1 MKTIKTLA
9 IAVGLSALT
18 LSCMAQEDEAPTNY
32 IYASYFYCGG
42 GPLSRVDEL
51 TAEGAPI
58 MDQLVEDG
66 TITSWGWY
74 GHHTGGGWQRL
85 SYHTASSL
93 EGAVNGIDAIQAAFA
108 AADDGDDDDADDDQM
123 NFGQICYRHDDYI
136 WRTVVGTDIGAD
148 TSPKVGFSTYTVCD
162 SSREERADEIAKE
175 HVAPIMDKL
184 VEDGK
189 LMGWGWSVHEVGGR
203 FRKLQTM
210 TGSDHKS
217 VLAARAEAIDAIYIN
232 GGEAGAE
239 LNDICGS
246 HVDYMW
252 DIIH

>member
-1 MKTIKTLA
+1 MNTIKTLA
-9 IAVGLSALT
+9 IAVGISLFT

-32 IYASYFYCGG
+32 IYSTYFYCGG

-51 TAEGAPI
+51 TAETAPI
-58 MDQLVEDG
+58 MDKLVEDG
-66 TITSWGWY
+66 EITGWGWY

-85 SYHTASSL
+85 AYHTASSMDQL
-93 EGAVNGIDAIQAAFA
+93 LDGSDAIEAALDA
-108 AADDGDDDDADDDQM
+108 ANDDDADDDQM

-136 WRTVVGTDIGAD
+136 WEIVAGSGGGGGSA
-148 TSPKVGFSTYTVCD
+148 KAGFSTYHVCD
-162 SSREERADEIAKE
+162 STREERADEIIKE
-175 HVAPIMDKL
+175 HAAPILDKL
-184 VEDGK
+184 VEEGK
-189 LMGWGWSVHEVGGR
+189 LTSWGWSVHQVGGR

-217 VLAARAEAIDAIYIN
+217 VLQARNEAIDAIYAD
-232 GGEAGAE
+232 GSKAGEE

>member
-1 MKTIKTLA
+1 MKIIRTLA
-9 IAVGLSALT
+9 IGVGLSALT
-18 LSCMAQEDEAPTNY
+18 LSCMAQEDEAATNY
-32 IYASYFYCGG
+32 IYATYYYCGG

-58 MDQLVEDG
+58 MDGLVEDG
-66 TITSWGWY
+66 TLTGWGWY
-74 GHHTGGGWQRL
+74 GHHTGGGWVRL
-85 SYHTASSL
+85 AYHTANSL
-93 EGAVNGIDAIQAAFA
+93 AGAVDGIDAIQAAFD

-123 NFGQICYRHDDYI
+123 GFGQICYRHDDYI
-136 WRTVVGTDIGAD
+136 WRTVVGAGDAD
-148 TSPKVGFSTYTVCD
+148 ASPEAGLSSYHVCD
-162 SSREERADEIAKE
+162 VAREERADEIVKE
-175 HVAPIMDKL
+175 HVAPIMSKL

-210 TGSDHKS
+210 VGADHKS
-217 VLAARAEAIDAIYIN
+217 VLSARAEALEAIYADN
-232 GGEAGAE
+232 NEAGAE
-239 LNDICGS
+239 LSDICGA

>member
-1 MKTIKTLA
+1 MKIVKTLA
-9 IAVGLSALT
+9 TAVGLSALT
-18 LSCMAQEDEAPTNY
+18 LSCMAQEDDEATNY
-32 IYASYFYCGG
+32 IYSSYYYCGG
-42 GPLSRVDEL
+42 GPLSRVDEI

-58 MDQLVEDG
+58 MDQLVENG
-66 TITSWGWY
+66 AITGWGWY

-93 EGAVNGIDAIQAAFA
+93 EGAVDGIDAIQAAFA

-136 WRTVVGTDIGAD
+136 WRTVAGAGGNGD
-148 TSPKVGFSTYTVCD
+148 ASPEAGLSSYHVCD
-162 SSREERADEIAKE
+162 VDREERADEIVKE
-175 HVAPIMDKL
+175 HVAPIMTKL

-210 TGSDHKS
+210 VGADHKS
-217 VLAARAEAIDAIYIN
+217 VLKARAEALEAIYADGN
-232 GGEAGAE
+232 EAGME
-239 LNDICGS
+239 LSDICGS

>member
-1 MKTIKTLA
+1 MKTIKVMA
-9 IAVGLSALT
+9 IAVGLSAFT

-32 IYASYFYCGG
+32 IYSTYFYCGG

-51 TAEGAPI
+51 TAETAPI
-58 MDQLVEDG
+58 MDKLVEDG
-66 TITSWGWY
+66 EITGWGWY

-85 SYHTASSL
+85 AYHTASSMDQL
-93 EGAVNGIDAIQAAFA
+93 LDGSDAIQAALDA
-108 AADDGDDDDADDDQM
+108 ASDDDADDDDQM

-136 WRTVVGTDIGAD
+136 WRTVAGSGGGGDA
-148 TSPKVGFSTYTVCD
+148 SPKAGFSTYHVCD
-162 SSREERADEIAKE
+162 SSREERADEIVKE

-184 VEDGK
+184 VDEGK
-189 LMGWGWSVHEVGGR
+189 LIGWGWSVHEVGGR

-210 TGSDHKS
+210 VGTDHKS
-217 VLAARAEAIDAIYIN
+217 VLAARAEAIDAIYAD
-232 GGEAGAE
+232 GSKAGEE

-246 HVDYMW
+246 HDDYMW

>member
-9 IAVGLSALT
+9 IAVGISLFT

-32 IYASYFYCGG
+32 IYSTYFYCGG

-51 TAEGAPI
+51 TAETAPI
-58 MDQLVEDG
+58 MDKLVEDG
-66 TITSWGWY
+66 EITGWGWY

-85 SYHTASSL
+85 AYHTASSMDQL
-93 EGAVNGIDAIQAAFA
+93 LDGSDAIEAALDA
-108 AADDGDDDDADDDQM
+108 ANDDDADDDQM

-136 WRTVVGTDIGAD
+136 WEIVAGSGGGGGSA
-148 TSPKVGFSTYTVCD
+148 KAGFSTYHVCD
-162 SSREERADEIAKE
+162 STREERADEIIKE
-175 HVAPIMDKL
+175 HAAPILDKL
-184 VEDGK
+184 VEEGK
-189 LMGWGWSVHEVGGR
+189 LTSWGWSVHQVGGR

-217 VLAARAEAIDAIYIN
+217 VLQARNEAIDAIYAD
-232 GGEAGAE
+232 GSKAGEE

>member
-1 MKTIKTLA
+1 MKTMKTLA
-9 IAVGLSALT
+9 IAVGISLFT

-32 IYASYFYCGG
+32 IYSTYFYCGG

-51 TAEGAPI
+51 TAETAPI
-58 MDQLVEDG
+58 MDKLVEDG
-66 TITSWGWY
+66 EITGWGWY

-85 SYHTASSL
+85 AYHTASSMDQL
-93 EGAVNGIDAIQAAFA
+93 LDGSDAIEAALDA
-108 AADDGDDDDADDDQM
+108 ANDDDADDDQM

-136 WRTVVGTDIGAD
+136 WEIVAGSGGGGGSA
-148 TSPKVGFSTYTVCD
+148 KAGFSTYHVCD
-162 SSREERADEIAKE
+162 STREERADEIIKE
-175 HVAPIMDKL
+175 HAAPILDKL
-184 VEDGK
+184 VEEGK
-189 LMGWGWSVHEVGGR
+189 LTSWGWSVHQVGGR

-217 VLAARAEAIDAIYIN
+217 VLQARNEAIDAIYAD
-232 GGEAGAE
+232 GSKAGEE

>member
-9 IAVGLSALT
+9 IAVGISLFT
-18 LSCMAQEDEAPTNY
+18 LSCMAQEDEAEAPTNY
-32 IYASYFYCGG
+32 IYSTYFYCGG

-51 TAEGAPI
+51 TAETAPI
-58 MDQLVEDG
+58 MDKLVEDG
-66 TITSWGWY
+66 EITGWGWY

-85 SYHTASSL
+85 AYHTASSMDQL
-93 EGAVNGIDAIQAAFA
+93 LDGSDAIEAALDA
-108 AADDGDDDDADDDQM
+108 ANDDDADDDQM

-136 WRTVVGTDIGAD
+136 WEIVAGSGGGGGSA
-148 TSPKVGFSTYTVCD
+148 KAGFSTYHVCD
-162 SSREERADEIAKE
+162 STREERADEIIKE
-175 HVAPIMDKL
+175 HAAPILDKL
-184 VEDGK
+184 VEEGK
-189 LMGWGWSVHEVGGR
+189 LTSWGWSVHQVGGR

-217 VLAARAEAIDAIYIN
+217 VLQARNEAIDAIYAD
-232 GGEAGAE
+232 GSKAGEE

>member
-1 MKTIKTLA
+1 MKTMKTLA
-9 IAVGLSALT
+9 IAVGISLFT

-32 IYASYFYCGG
+32 IYSTYFYCGG

-51 TAEGAPI
+51 TAETAPI
-58 MDQLVEDG
+58 MDKLVEDG
-66 TITSWGWY
+66 EITGWGWY
-74 GHHTGGGWQRL
+74 GHHTGGRWQRL
-85 SYHTASSL
+85 VYHTANSMDQLLDGS
-93 EGAVNGIDAIQAAFA
+93 DAIEAALDA
-108 AADDGDDDDADDDQM
+108 ANDDDADDDQM

-136 WRTVVGTDIGAD
+136 WEIVAGSGGGGGSA
-148 TSPKVGFSTYTVCD
+148 KAGFSTYHVCD
-162 SSREERADEIAKE
+162 STREERADEIIKE
-175 HVAPIMDKL
+175 HAAPILDKL
-184 VEDGK
+184 VEEGK
-189 LMGWGWSVHEVGGR
+189 LTSWGWSVHQVGGR

-217 VLAARAEAIDAIYIN
+217 VLQARNEAIDAIYAD
-232 GGEAGAE
+232 GSKAGEE

>member
-9 IAVGLSALT
+9 MAVGLSALT
-18 LSCMAQEDEAPTNY
+18 LSCMAQEDDAATNY
-32 IYASYFYCGG
+32 IYTTYYYCGG

-51 TAEGAPI
+51 TAESAPI
-58 MDQLVEDG
+58 MDKLVDDG
-66 TITSWGWY
+66 TITAWGWY

-85 SYHTASSL
+85 TYHTANSMDELLDGS
-93 EGAVNGIDAIQAAFA
+93 DAIQAALDA
-108 AADDGDDDDADDDQM
+108 ASDDDDEADDDQM

-136 WRTVVGTDIGAD
+136 WRTVVGAGDGAD
-148 TSPKVGFSTYTVCD
+148 ASPKAGLSSYHVCD
-162 SSREERADEIAKE
+162 VDREERADEIVKE
-175 HVAPIMDKL
+175 HVAPIMAKL

-189 LMGWGWSVHEVGGR
+189 LTGWGWSVHEIGGR

-210 TGSDHKS
+210 TGSDHKA
-217 VLAARAEAIDAIYIN
+217 VLKARAEALDAIYADGN
-232 GGEAGAE
+232 EAGLE
-239 LNDICGS
+239 LTDICGA